1 MDAPCGQGSVEGG
14 SEPFSEVLT
23 QAYRRIRR
31 ACLLA
36 GLARADA
43 DDLAQDLLLWLV
55 ETGRLDA
62 ASILPW
68 VGAAAQNFIKRYWRE
83 RWVRRTRESSAALEL
98 ERTERRQTGTGVDL
112 KVSLD
117 RLERRLPAVEAELLR
132 LVRGGASFAEATRVL
147 HIPRG
152 SLTFLRNRL
161 IQHLALG
168 FGVLSPKLAASPP
181 TNRGAA

>member
-23 QAYRRIRR
+23 HAYRRIRR

-36 GLARADA
+36 GLAEADA

-62 ASILPW
+62 ASVLPW

-83 RWVRRTRESSAALEL
+83 RWVRRTRESSAAIEL

-132 LVRGGASFAEATRVL
+132 LVRGGASFAEATRAL

-161 IQHLALG
+161 IRHLALG
-168 FGVLSPKLAASPP
+168 FGVLSPKLAARPP